1 MTTATNRPTSSVT
14 IGDLIFMG
22 GLDCRVRS
30 VASRLRPPWWRLAS
44 RCHADEKGRDIGVHR
59 GTAGGAGTKVPR
71 RVVALIKFGSAAS
84 HLARLYTAS
93 LITCR
98 LTTSDIHRV
107 ERGDSTIRVKD
118 SWVQI
123 PRRSQLES
131 RSPGGA
137 PHYRPHDD
145 RCLVDRA
152 GAARAIDNPSPV
164 YDRASLGAG
173 DSGARPL
180 TSTPCRSGRGRDSGC
195 SPYGSWPGCSPAAS
209 SSKGTMRDET
219 PRNGM
224 SRHTACAETS
234 CSIWCGEQFRVV
246 AQAQV

>member
-1 MTTATNRPTSSVT
+1 MTTATSRPTSSVT

-84 HLARLYTAS
+84 HLARSYTAS

-98 LTTSDIHRV
+98 WTTSDIHRV

-145 RCLVDRA
+145 RCLVDRPGRPPFWCHHRA
-152 GAARAIDNPSPV
+152 HRARRGDGVQPSRIANARTPV
-164 YDRASLGAG
+164 RTTPNRSR
-173 DSGARPL
+173 SSRS
-180 TSTPCRSGRGRDSGC
+180 STRTILRSRRSPHCPTDPRDC
-195 SPYGSWPGCSPAAS
+195 
-209 SSKGTMRDET
+209 
-219 PRNGM
+219 
-224 SRHTACAETS
+224 
-234 CSIWCGEQFRVV
+234 
-246 AQAQV
+246 